1 MTFDAVYLDSFV
13 RTLTDRGI
21 AFASGLTDSEISAAE
36 DYWSF
41 TFPPDLRQLLQHALP
56 VSDGFPDWR
65 SPESESLRLTI
76 EWPFRGMCFDIEHNE
91 FWMDD
96 WDVRPDELDAAKAIA
111 KRAVQNAP
119 FLIPVYSH
127 RYLPADPCVVGNP
140 VFSVYQ
146 TDIIFYGFDLAA
158 YLDAEFKVPNPF
170 SVTTEPRAIE
180 FWREIAA

>member
-1 MTFDAVYLDSFV
+1 MTFDASYLDTFV

-21 AFASGLTDSEISAAE
+21 TFACGLNDSDISAAE
-36 DYWSF
+36 DCWSF
-41 TFPPDLRQLLQHALP
+41 KFPPDLRQLLQHALP
-56 VSDGFPDWR
+56 ISDGFPDWR
-65 SPESESLRLTI
+65 SPDSDGLRRTI
-76 EWPFRGMCFDIEHNE
+76 EWPLDGMCFDIEHDD

-96 WDVRPDELDAAKAIA
+96 WDARPDTLVAAKAIA

-127 RYLPADPCVVGNP
+127 RYLPADPCAAGNP

-158 YLDAEFKVPNPF
+158 YLDAEFNVPNPF
-170 SVTTEPRAIE
+170 PVPTAPRAIE